1 MRTIVSDYCWKICFV
16 IFSVEYLYYPFNG
29 ISSTDRFLSLA
40 RVVPQCSGYARFELQ
55 VRNIPHWEEDII
67 YGNGL
72 LFEVQ
77 YCPDLVQCLLADDEV
92 IQRCRSSC
100 SVFYYV
106 RGQMD

>member
-1 MRTIVSDYCWKICFV
+1 VRTIVSDYCWKICFV
-16 IFSVEYLYYPFNG
+16 IFSIEYLYYPFSG
-29 ISSTDRFLSLA
+29 ISSTDWFLSLA
-40 RVVPQCSGYARFELQ
+40 CVVPQCSGYARFELQ

-72 LFEVQ
+72 IFEVQ

-100 SVFYYV
+100 FVFYYV
-106 RGQMD
+106 GGQMN